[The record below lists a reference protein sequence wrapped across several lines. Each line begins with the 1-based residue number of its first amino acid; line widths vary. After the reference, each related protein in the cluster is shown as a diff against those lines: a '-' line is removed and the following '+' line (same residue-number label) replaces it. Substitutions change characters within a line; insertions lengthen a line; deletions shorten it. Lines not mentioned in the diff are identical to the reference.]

1 MHSKCTTEVEINSVR
16 AEFADKMTAYGGFRL
31 LAPFFERINLRGI
44 LQEAIPIWESSPR
57 WDGDVRQGISMNTV
71 DIRRRHQV
79 FSSVLSWLAGSV
91 HRSFRSTKTSLFN
104 RSSNAPP
111 SIYLQPICRVS
122 ASDTGG
128 RRKR

>member
-1 MHSKCTTEVEINSVR
+1 MGE
-16 AEFADKMTAYGGFRL
+16 L
-31 LAPFFERINLRGI
+31 
-44 LQEAIPIWESSPR
+44 PR
-57 WDGDVRQGISMNTV
+57 WDGDVRQGFSMNTV
-71 DIRRRHQV
+71 DIGRRHQV
-79 FSSVLSWLAGSV
+79 FSSVLSWLAGGV

-128 RRKR
+128 QKEKIEHLNTLRYKHFVLSARLSGDGRSPG